1 LSTFLNRGAS
11 HGSPTA
17 RSAST
22 ATAGAV
28 YALLAYA
35 SWGLTPIYWKA
46 LAAVPPVEVLGHR
59 VVGTALF
66 TALLLTVSRRWHEVA
81 AVLRQRRQLAAL
93 LGSALLIASNWGVFI
108 WAVQNGQ
115 ITATSLGYYLTPLA
129 NVALGL
135 LLLRER
141 LSRLQGLAVAIAA
154 VGVASFAISLG
165 RLPWISLFLALS
177 FASYGW
183 IRKTVAAASL
193 AGLAVETAL
202 LAPIALAG
210 IVSLEVR
217 GLGALGHAEQLGAAR
232 MALLLGAGIVTAVPL
247 VWFASAARRLRLVT
261 LGLFQYL
268 APSLS
273 LALAVFAYG
282 EPFTRAH
289 ALTFA
294 CIWAALALYS
304 FESVRAFRTLVPPPP
319 APPTLEPAT
328 PPLEPA
334 TPPRAPGG

>member
-1 LSTFLNRGAS
+1 MSSFLNRGAARGTDAA
-11 HGSPTA
+11 HDASP
-17 RSAST
+17 

-28 YALLAYA
+28 YALLAYT

-46 LAAVPPVEVLGHR
+46 LAPVPPFEILLHR

-66 TALLLTVSRRWHEVA
+66 AALLLTVSRRWREVA
-81 AVLRQRRQLAAL
+81 AVVRQRGQLLAL
-93 LGSALLIASNWGVFI
+93 LGSAALIASNWGVFI
-108 WAVQNGQ
+108 WAVQSGQ

-129 NVALGL
+129 SVALGL

-154 VGVASFAISLG
+154 VGVAAFAFSLG
-165 RLPWISLFLALS
+165 RLPWISLYLALS
-177 FASYGW
+177 FATYGW

-210 IVSLEVR
+210 IALLEAR
-217 GLGALGHAEQLGAAR
+217 GVGALGRDEPLGAMR
-232 MALLLGAGIVTAVPL
+232 MALLLGAGIVTALPL

-273 LALAVFAYG
+273 LALAVFSYG
-282 EPFTRAH
+282 EPFTRAY

-304 FESVRAFRTLVPPPP
+304 FESVRTFRALPPP
-319 APPTLEPAT
+319 APAPALDSER
-328 PPLEPA
+328 PP
-334 TPPRAPGG
+334 G

>member
-1 LSTFLNRGAS
+1 MSTFLKRGAS
-11 HGSPTA
+11 D
-17 RSAST
+17 
-22 ATAGAV
+22 ATAAAGGI

-35 SWGLTPIYWKA
+35 SWGLTPVYWKA
-46 LAAVPPVEVLGHR
+46 LAVVPPFEILGHR

-232 MALLLGAGIVTAVPL
+232 MALLLGAGIVTALPL

-268 APSLS
+268 APTLS
-273 LALAVFAYG
+273 LGLAVFAYG

-319 APPTLEPAT
+319 APPTLEPV
-328 PPLEPA
+328 

>member
-1 LSTFLNRGAS
+1 M
-11 HGSPTA
+11 
-17 RSAST
+17 
-22 ATAGAV
+22 

-46 LAAVPPVEVLGHR
+46 LTAVPPFEILGHR
-59 VVGTALF
+59 FVGTALF
-66 TALLLTVSRRWHEVA
+66 AALLLTVSRRWHEVA
-81 AVLRQRRQLAAL
+81 AVLGQRRQLAAL

-108 WAVQNGQ
+108 WAVQSGQ
-115 ITATSLGYYLTPLA
+115 ITATSLGYYLTPVA

-141 LSRLQGLAVAIAA
+141 LTRLQGLAVAIAA

-177 FASYGW
+177 FALYGP
-183 IRKTVAAASL
+183 IRKTVVAASL

-210 IVSLEVR
+210 ILSLEAR
-217 GLGALGHAEQLGAAR
+217 GLGALGQAEQLGAAR
-232 MALLLGAGIVTAVPL
+232 IALLLGAGVVTALPL

-282 EPFTRAH
+282 EPFTHTH

-304 FESVRAFRTLVPPPP
+304 FESVRAFRALPPPLP
-319 APPTLEPAT
+319 AATALEPVAPP
-328 PPLEPA
+328 
-334 TPPRAPGG
+334 RVPGG